1 MRENRFNRN
10 PQVNGILRGVL
21 SLSCFFFC
29 LHMLPKVSPS
39 FQVHLFIP
47 PQTTWHSCHVFLFF
61 MSFAE
66 RFYCKCRTWNGTWV
80 CELYGAKPLFRKHCK
95 AVLCPIPVTMS
106 VLLYFQSAEICS
118 DFSLITTQHHIVQ
131 KYCYHLRFDEFIAFL
146 YRIYM
151 DRGYSPLSEDLDELD
166 SRLNSSTSS
175 FSLPNGLFPYDHLT
189 GWKKPLL

>member
-1 MRENRFNRN
+1 M
-10 PQVNGILRGVL
+10 
-21 SLSCFFFC
+21 SCLCLVFFFVFIC
-29 LHMLPKVSPS
+29 FQRFHPVFKFISSSPPDYMT
-39 FQVHLFIP
+39 F
-47 PQTTWHSCHVFLFF
+47 CHVFLFF

-66 RFYCKCRTWNGTWV
+66 WFYCKCRTWNGTWV

-95 AVLCPIPVTMS
+95 AVLCPILVTMS
-106 VLLYFQSAEICS
+106 VLYFQSAEICS

>member
-1 MRENRFNRN
+1 
-10 PQVNGILRGVL
+10 
-21 SLSCFFFC
+21 
-29 LHMLPKVSPS
+29 MLPKVSPS

-47 PQTTWHSCHVFLFF
+47 PRLHDIPVMYFCSLCPLRNDSIVNVELE
-61 MSFAE
+61 MELGFASSTG
-66 RFYCKCRTWNGTWV
+66 RN
-80 CELYGAKPLFRKHCK
+80 HCK

-131 KYCYHLRFDEFIAFL
+131 KYWYHLRFDEFIAFL